1 MNDKGN
7 YEERYQ
13 SLLKDFQSLQ
23 EEYKT
28 IKELRSDTMGAIE
41 LFKRLQTESSEREKV
56 YRHQIAKLQS
66 DKKNLHK
73 DRTHLTKQLLSKHR
87 DMIILNSE
95 IEKFRDYDDY
105 ESRLDKANLLAIDKI
120 LIIFDYFIDRLVTP
134 TQSNLSNL

>member
-1 MNDKGN
+1 MQNPGVGGDFDLKTMSTSYMNDKGN
-7 YEERYQ
+7 YAEKYETLQ
-13 SLLKDFQSLQ
+13 KDLISLQ
-23 EEYKT
+23 EENKT
-28 IKELRSDTMGAIE
+28 LKDLRQDTMGAIE
-41 LFKRLQTESSEREKV
+41 LFRKLQTESSEREKV

-105 ESRLDKANLLAIDKI
+105 DSRLDSARQNIN
-120 LIIFDYFIDRLVTP
+120 FE
-134 TQSNLSNL
+134 

>member
-1 MNDKGN
+1 VQNPGVGGDFDLKTMSTSYMNDKGN
-7 YEERYQ
+7 YAEKYETLQ
-13 SLLKDFQSLQ
+13 KDLISLQ
-23 EEYKT
+23 EENKT
-28 IKELRSDTMGAIE
+28 LKDLRQDTMGAIE
-41 LFKRLQTESSEREKV
+41 LFRKLQTESSEREKV

-105 ESRLDKANLLAIDKI
+105 DSRLDSARKNIN
-120 LIIFDYFIDRLVTP
+120 FE
-134 TQSNLSNL
+134 